1 MTDREFTFPSV
12 SVNMYRS
19 VVLTLLGAA
28 LPAVI
33 GAQAP
38 LAGFT
43 GAASASQRELERRA
57 IAVPSPDSARRIA
70 RALSIEPHIA
80 GTPAQERTRDY
91 VNGELRKLGLRIET
105 RSYRVY
111 LPHAT
116 AVHVARVSPDA
127 KELPVDEPAIAGD
140 SASGLAQ
147 YPTVNGYSAA
157 GDVTGEVVY
166 ANYGLVEDYVKL
178 DSIGVSVKGKI
189 VVARYGR
196 SFRGIKAREAE
207 KHGAI
212 AILIYS
218 DPIDD
223 GFVTGD
229 VYPAGPMR
237 NARGV
242 QRGSVYNGY
251 GDPSTPGYGAT
262 ESAPRVSTDQMA
274 IPHIPVVPV
283 SYGTAAALLEGVRG
297 ATIPAGWQGGL
308 SFRYHIGPG
317 PVTARVQVTLDN
329 VPFKMIHNTIA
340 TLPGKAN
347 AAEVIVIGGHRDAW
361 GAGAGD
367 NVSGVTSILE
377 SARAVVRALNG
388 QAPGRTL
395 VFATWDAE
403 EWGML
408 GSTEFVEDDSLRLQ
422 RGGVA
427 YLNLDVSATGF
438 DFGAGGSPSL
448 RGLTRELTREVPDP
462 RGAGSI
468 YATWRK
474 RAAVADGAEPG
485 MGDPGGGSDFAGF
498 YNHFGIPHADWG
510 FGGPGGVYHS
520 AYDSRTWMEKF
531 GDTAYVA
538 HASAAR
544 LAAAMLLRLANA
556 EIVPYDYVEFGTTMR
571 RYTERTT
578 RALASINAGDAS
590 TLDAAWQMF
599 TEHAASFNR
608 TRDSVLARGSVSAAS
623 QRATNAALRQ
633 VERRLTRAEGIRSR
647 AWVRGVIYA
656 ADVDNGYST
665 MIFPTIGEAVRAK
678 DAAVART
685 ELADLVTR
693 VNNAAAALDEA
704 RVALTAGGKAR

>member
-1 MTDREFTFPSV
+1 MH
-12 SVNMYRS
+12 RS
-19 VVLTLLGAA
+19 LRTLLLGAA
-28 LPAVI
+28 LPAAL

-38 LAGFT
+38 LAGYS
-43 GAASASQRELERRA
+43 GAASTAQRELERRA

-80 GTPAQERTRDY
+80 GTPAQERTRDF
-91 VNGELRKLGLRIET
+91 VNAELRKLGLRVET

-116 AVHVARVSPDA
+116 AVRVARVSPDPLD
-127 KELPVDEPAIAGD
+127 LPVDEPAIAGD
-140 SASGLAQ
+140 SVSALAQ

-166 ANYGLVEDYVKL
+166 VNYGLVEDYVKL
-178 DSIGVSVKGKI
+178 DSLGVSVKGKI
-189 VVARYGR
+189 AVARYGR

-207 KHGAI
+207 THGAV
-212 AILIYS
+212 ALLIYS

-229 VYPAGPMR
+229 VYPTGPMR

-262 ESAPRVSTDQMA
+262 ENVARVSVNQMA

-297 ATIPAGWQGGL
+297 ATIPQAWQGGL
-308 SFRYHIGPG
+308 PFRYHIGPG
-317 PVTARVQVTLDN
+317 PVRARVQVTVDDT
-329 VPFKMIHNTIA
+329 PFKMIHNTTA
-340 TLPGKAN
+340 TLPGKLSAD
-347 AAEVIVIGGHRDAW
+347 EVIVIGGHRDAW

-367 NVSGVTSILE
+367 NVSGVTSIVE

-388 QAPGRTL
+388 QSPARTII
-395 VFATWDAE
+395 FATWDAE

-427 YLNLDVSATGF
+427 YLNLDVSATGL

-448 RGLTRELTREVPDP
+448 RGTTRELARDVPDP
-462 RGAGSI
+462 RGTGSI

-474 RAAVADGAEPG
+474 RAAVADTAEPG

-520 AYDSRTWMEKF
+520 AYDSRRWMETF

-538 HASAAR
+538 HAAAAR

-556 EIVPYDYVEFGTTMR
+556 AIVPYDYVEFGRTMR
-571 RYTERTT
+571 RYTDRTT
-578 RALASINAGDAS
+578 RLLASINAGDAS
-590 TLDAAWQMF
+590 SLDAAWASF
-599 TEHAASFNR
+599 TEHAAAFNR
-608 TRDSVLARGSVSAAS
+608 TRDSVLSRGTVAPVA
-623 QRATNAALRQ
+623 QRTANAALRQ
-633 VERRLTRAEGIRSR
+633 VERRLTRPEGIKSR

-656 ADVDNGYST
+656 ADVDNGYAT

-678 DAAVART
+678 DAALARS
-685 ELADLVTR
+685 ELADLITR
-693 VNNAAAALDEA
+693 VHRAAAALDEA
-704 RVALTAGGKAR
+704 RAALIGSGAPR

>member
-1 MTDREFTFPSV
+1 MH
-12 SVNMYRS
+12 RS
-19 VVLTLLGAA
+19 IRPFLLSLV
-28 LPAVI
+28 LPATLH
-33 GAQAP
+33 AQAP
-38 LAGFT
+38 LT
-43 GAASASQRELERRA
+43 GYTGTASAAQRDLERRA

-91 VNGELRKLGLRIET
+91 VNTELQKLGLRIET

-116 AVHVARVSPDA
+116 SVHVSRVSPDPI
-127 KELPVDEPAIAGD
+127 ELPLDEPPIAGD
-140 SASGLAQ
+140 SVSGLAQ

-157 GDVTGEVVY
+157 GDVTAEVVY
-166 ANYGLVEDYVKL
+166 VNYGLVEDYVKL
-178 DSIGVSVKGKI
+178 DSIGVSVKGKV

-207 KHGAI
+207 KHGAV
-212 AILIYS
+212 ALLIYS

-223 GFVTGD
+223 GFATGD
-229 VYPAGPMR
+229 VYPTGPMR

-242 QRGSVYNGY
+242 QRGSVFNGY
-251 GDPSTPGYGAT
+251 GDPGTPGYAAT
-262 ESAPRVSTDQMA
+262 ENAARVPVEQMA

-283 SYGTAAALLEGVRG
+283 SYGTASALLNGVHG
-297 ATIPAGWQGGL
+297 ATIPQAWQGGL

-317 PVTARVQVTLDN
+317 PVTARVQVTLDAT
-329 VPFKMIHNTIA
+329 PFKMIHNTTA
-340 TLPGKAN
+340 TLPGRVSAD
-347 AAEVIVIGGHRDAW
+347 EVIVIGGHRDAW

-388 QAPGRTL
+388 ALPARTII
-395 VFATWDAE
+395 FATWDAE

-448 RGLTRELTREVPDP
+448 RGLTRELSRDVPDP
-462 RGAGSI
+462 RGSGSI
-468 YATWRK
+468 YAAWRK
-474 RAAVADGAEPG
+474 RAAVADSAEPG

-520 AYDSRTWMEKF
+520 AYDSRKWMETF
-531 GDTAYVA
+531 GDTGYVA

-556 EIVPYDYVEFGTTMR
+556 DIVPYDYVEFGHTMR
-571 RYTERTT
+571 RYTERTS
-578 RALASINAGDAS
+578 RQLASINAGDAV
-590 TLDAAWQMF
+590 TLDAAWASF
-599 TEHAASFNR
+599 TEHASAFNR
-608 TRDSVLARGSVSAAS
+608 TRDSVLARGAPVLAVK
-623 QRATNAALRQ
+623 RATNASLRD
-633 VERRLTRAEGIRSR
+633 VERRLTRPEGLKSR

-665 MIFPTIGEAVRAK
+665 MIFPTIGEAVRAG
-678 DAAVART
+678 DAALARS

-693 VNNAAAALDEA
+693 VNHAAAALDEA
-704 RVALTAGGKAR
+704 RAALTGSGKSR

>member
-1 MTDREFTFPSV
+1 MHRLI
-12 SVNMYRS
+12 R
-19 VVLTLLGAA
+19 TLLLSAA
-28 LPAVI
+28 LPAAVCS
-33 GAQAP
+33 QVP
-38 LAGFT
+38 LVGYT
-43 GAASASQRELERRA
+43 GSASAAQRDLERRA

-70 RALSIEPHIA
+70 RALTIEPHIA

-91 VNGELRKLGLRIET
+91 VNAELRKLGLRIET

-116 AVHVARVSPDA
+116 AVHVSRVLPDPMDLA
-127 KELPVDEPAIAGD
+127 VDEPAIASD
-140 SASGLAQ
+140 SASQLAQ

-157 GDVTGEVVY
+157 GDVTADVVY
-166 ANYGLVEDYVKL
+166 VNYGLVEDYLKL

-207 KHGAI
+207 KHGAV

-229 VYPAGPMR
+229 VYPTGPMR

-251 GDPSTPGYGAT
+251 GDPGTPGYGAT
-262 ESAPRVSTDQMA
+262 ENAVRVPVEQMA

-283 SYGTAAALLEGVRG
+283 SYGTASALLEGVRG
-297 ATIPAGWQGGL
+297 TGIPQAWQGGL

-317 PVTARVQVTLDN
+317 PVRARVQVTLDN
-329 VPFKMIHNTIA
+329 VPFKMIHNTTA

-347 AAEVIVIGGHRDAW
+347 PDEIIVIGGHRDAW

-367 NVSGVTSILE
+367 NVSGVTSIVE

-388 QAPGRTL
+388 QPPARTMI
-395 VFATWDAE
+395 FATWDAE
-403 EWGML
+403 EWGL
-408 GSTEFVEDDSLRLQ
+408 IGSTEFVEDDSLRLQ

-448 RGLTRELTREVPDP
+448 RGLTRELSRDVPDP
-462 RGAGSI
+462 RGNGSI

-474 RAAVADGAEPG
+474 RAAVADSAEPA

-498 YNHFGIPHADWG
+498 YNHFGIPHAEWG

-520 AYDSRTWMEKF
+520 AYDSRRWMETF
-531 GDTAYVA
+531 GDTGYVA
-538 HASAAR
+538 HAAAAR

-556 EIVPYDYVEFGTTMR
+556 EIVPYDYVEFGRTMR

-578 RALASINAGDAS
+578 RQLASINAGDAS
-590 TLDAAWQMF
+590 ALDAAWANF
-599 TEHAASFNR
+599 VGHAAAFNGA
-608 TRDSVLARGSVSAAS
+608 RDSALAKGSIAATA

-633 VERRLTRAEGIRSR
+633 VERRLTRAEGLKSR
-647 AWVRGVIYA
+647 AWVRGLIYA

-678 DAAVART
+678 DAALARA
-685 ELADLVTR
+685 ELADLITR
-693 VNNAAAALDEA
+693 VNSASAALDEA
-704 RVALTAGGKAR
+704 RAALPHGARSR

>member
-1 MTDREFTFPSV
+1 MSHPFRTLVPGA
-12 SVNMYRS
+12 
-19 VVLTLLGAA
+19 VLLFA
-28 LPAVI
+28 LPLTAVAQTPLT
-33 GAQAP
+33 GFTAQAS
-38 LAGFT
+38 
-43 GAASASQRELERRA
+43 AAQRELERRA
-57 IAVPSPDSARRIA
+57 IALPSSDSARRIA
-70 RALSIEPHIA
+70 RVLSSEPHIA
-80 GTPAQERTRDY
+80 GTPAQERTRDF
-91 VNGELRKLGLRIET
+91 VNAELRKLGLRVET

-116 AVHVARVSPDA
+116 GVQVWRTAPQPMELRV
-127 KELPVDEPAIAGD
+127 EEPAIAAD
-140 SASGLAQ
+140 PVSAMAQ
-147 YPTVNGYSAA
+147 YPAVNGYSAA
-157 GDVTGEVVY
+157 GEASGEVVY
-166 ANYGLVEDYVKL
+166 VNYGLVEDFAKL
-178 DSIGVSVKGKI
+178 DSLGVSVKGKI
-189 VVARYGR
+189 AIARYGR

-207 KHGAI
+207 KHGAV

-237 NARGV
+237 NSQGV

-251 GDPSTPGYGAT
+251 GDPSTPGYAAT
-262 ESAPRVSTDQMA
+262 PSAPRVGTGQMA
-274 IPHIPVVPV
+274 IPHIPVVPI
-283 SYGTAAALLEGVRG
+283 SYGTATSLLEGIRG
-297 ATIPAGWQGGL
+297 TNVPAGWQGGL

-317 PVTARVQVTLDN
+317 PVSARVKVTLDDA
-329 VPFKMIHNTIA
+329 PFKMIHNTIA
-340 TLPGKAN
+340 TLPGTVYPD
-347 AAEVIVIGGHRDAW
+347 EVIVIGGHRDAW

-388 QAPGRTL
+388 QPPARTL

-427 YLNLDVSATGF
+427 YLNLDVSATGL

-448 RGLTRELTREVPDP
+448 RALTRELAREVPDP
-462 RGAGSI
+462 RGNGSV
-468 YATWRK
+468 YATWRA
-474 RAAVADGAEPG
+474 RYAVPDGSEPV

-520 AYDSRTWMEKF
+520 AYDSRRWMETF
-531 GDTAYVA
+531 GDTNYVA
-538 HASAAR
+538 HAAAAR

-556 EIVPYDYVEFGTTMR
+556 DIVPYDYVEFGTTMR
-571 RYTERTT
+571 RYTERTS
-578 RALASINAGDAS
+578 RQLASIGAGNAS
-590 TLDAAWQMF
+590 LLDEAWQRF
-599 TEHAASFNR
+599 IERAARFSAV
-608 TRDSVLARGSVSAAS
+608 RDSVTRTTAPIGYDSV
-623 QRATNAALRQ
+623 RLGTVNAALRQ
-633 VERRLTRAEGIRSR
+633 VERRLTRAEGLTSR
-647 AWVRGVIYA
+647 PWVRGVIYA

-678 DAAVART
+678 DPALARR
-685 ELADLVTR
+685 ELSDLVTR
-693 VNNAAAALDEA
+693 IERAGAALDEA
-704 RVALTAGGKAR
+704 RTALTAPMRVAPRRGL

>member
-1 MTDREFTFPSV
+1 
-12 SVNMYRS
+12 MY
-19 VVLTLLGAA
+19 V
-28 LPAVI
+28 
-33 GAQAP
+33 
-38 LAGFT
+38 
-43 GAASASQRELERRA
+43 
-57 IAVPSPDSARRIA
+57 
-70 RALSIEPHIA
+70 
-80 GTPAQERTRDY
+80 
-91 VNGELRKLGLRIET
+91 
-105 RSYRVY
+105 
-111 LPHAT
+111 
-116 AVHVARVSPDA
+116 
-127 KELPVDEPAIAGD
+127 
-140 SASGLAQ
+140 
-147 YPTVNGYSAA
+147 
-157 GDVTGEVVY
+157 
-166 ANYGLVEDYVKL
+166 NYGLIEDYAKL
-178 DSIGVSVKGKI
+178 DSIGVSVRGKI
-189 VVARYGR
+189 AVARYGR

-207 KHGAI
+207 KHGAV
-212 AILIYS
+212 ALLIYS

-229 VYPAGPMR
+229 VYPNGPMR
-237 NARGV
+237 PSRGV
-242 QRGSVYNGY
+242 QRGSVFNGY
-251 GDPSTPGYGAT
+251 GDPATPGYAAT
-262 ESAPRVSTDQMA
+262 ESVARLPVEQMTVPR
-274 IPHIPVVPV
+274 IPVVPV

-297 ATIPAGWQGGL
+297 ATIPQAWQGGL

-317 PVTARVQVTLDN
+317 PVRAQVSVTLDN
-329 VPFKMIHNTIA
+329 QPFKMIHNTIA
-340 TLPGKAN
+340 TLPGRTHAD
-347 AAEVIVIGGHRDAW
+347 EVIVIGGHRDAW

-388 QAPGRTL
+388 QPPARTL

-448 RGLTRELTREVPDP
+448 RGLTRELSREVPDP
-462 RGAGSI
+462 RGVGSV
-468 YATWRK
+468 YSTWRK
-474 RAAVADGAEPG
+474 RSAVADTSEPA

-520 AYDSRTWMEKF
+520 AYDSQRWMESF

-538 HASAAR
+538 HSAAAR

-556 EIVPYDYVEFGTTMR
+556 EIVPYDYVEFGRTMR
-571 RYTERTT
+571 RYTERTN
-578 RALASINAGDAS
+578 RQLASIGAGDAS
-590 TLDAAWQMF
+590 TLDAAWATF
-599 TEHAASFNR
+599 TDRATRFNR
-608 TRDSVLARGSVSAAS
+608 ARDSVLASGRLLPAQ

-633 VERRLTRAEGIRSR
+633 VERRLSRPEGLKSR
-647 AWVRGVIYA
+647 KWVRGLIYA

-678 DAAVART
+678 DATLART

-693 VNNAAAALDEA
+693 VGHAASALDDA
-704 RVALTAGGKAR
+704 WQALTAMK

>member
-1 MTDREFTFPSV
+1 MH
-12 SVNMYRS
+12 RS
-19 VVLTLLGAA
+19 LRTLLLGAVVPGA
-28 LPAVI
+28 LA
-33 GAQAP
+33 AQAP
-38 LAGFT
+38 LAGYTAT
-43 GAASASQRELERRA
+43 GSAAQRELERRA

-70 RALSIEPHIA
+70 RALTIEPHVA

-91 VNGELRKLGLRIET
+91 VNAELRKLGLRVET
-105 RSYRVY
+105 KSYRVY

-116 AVHVARVSPDA
+116 GVQVWRTAPDPMA
-127 KELPVDEPAIAGD
+127 LPVEEPPIAID
-140 SASGLAQ
+140 SVSTLQQ
-147 YPTVNGYSAA
+147 YPTVNGYSGA
-157 GDVTGEVVY
+157 GEVTGEVVY
-166 ANYGLVEDYVKL
+166 VNYGLVEDYVKL

-218 DPIDD
+218 DPMDD

-229 VYPAGPMR
+229 PYPAGPMR
-237 NARGV
+237 NSRGV

-251 GDPSTPGYGAT
+251 GDPATPGYAAT
-262 ESAPRVSTDQMA
+262 ESAPRLPLDQL
-274 IPHIPVVPV
+274 PVPRIPVVPV
-283 SYGTAAALLEGVRG
+283 SYGTAGALLEGLAG
-297 ATIPAGWQGGL
+297 AKIPAGWQGGL

-317 PVTARVQVTLDN
+317 PVRARVAVTMDDQ
-329 VPFKMIHNTIA
+329 PFKMIHNTIA
-340 TLPGKAN
+340 TLPGRTN
-347 AAEVIVIGGHRDAW
+347 ADEVIVIGGHRDAW

-377 SARAVVRALNG
+377 SARAVVKALNG
-388 QAPGRTL
+388 ARPNRTL

-403 EWGML
+403 EWGL
-408 GSTEFVEDDSLRLQ
+408 IGSTEYVEDDSLRLQ

-427 YLNLDVSATGF
+427 YLNLDVSATGL

-448 RGLTRELTREVPDP
+448 RSLTREIAREVPDP
-462 RGAGSI
+462 RGAGSV

-474 RAAVADGAEPG
+474 RLAVPDSSEPV

-520 AYDSRTWMEKF
+520 AYDSRRWMETF
-531 GDTAYVA
+531 GDTGYVA
-538 HASAAR
+538 HAAAAR

-556 EIVPYDYVEFGTTMR
+556 DVVPYDYVEFGRTMR
-571 RYTERTT
+571 RYTERTS
-578 RALASINAGDAS
+578 RQLASIGAGDAAS
-590 TLDAAWQMF
+590 LDAAWVTF
-599 TEHAASFNR
+599 IDRADRFAR
-608 TRDSVLARGSVSAAS
+608 VRDSVLSGGSPDLAR

-633 VERRLTRAEGIRSR
+633 VERRLSRPEGLKSR
-647 AWVRGVIYA
+647 AWVRSLIYA

-678 DAAVART
+678 DATLARA

-693 VNNAAAALDEA
+693 VGAAGAALDEA
-704 RVALTAGGKAR
+704 RLALITAARSR

>member
-1 MTDREFTFPSV
+1 M
-12 SVNMYRS
+12 
-19 VVLTLLGAA
+19 LGAVAPAA
-28 LPAVI
+28 L

-38 LAGFT
+38 LVGYTA
-43 GAASASQRELERRA
+43 AASAAQRDLERRA

-70 RALSIEPHIA
+70 RVLSSEPHIA

-91 VNGELRKLGLRIET
+91 VNGALRKLGLRVET

-116 AVHVARVSPDA
+116 GVKVWRVAPQPM
-127 KELPVDEPAIAGD
+127 ELPVDEPALAND
-140 SASGLAQ
+140 PVSGMVQ

-157 GDVTGEVVY
+157 GTAEGEVVY
-166 ANYGLVEDYVKL
+166 VNYGLVEDYVKL
-178 DSIGVSVKGKI
+178 DSIGVSVQGKV

-212 AILIYS
+212 ALLIYS

-242 QRGSVYNGY
+242 QRGSVFNGY
-251 GDPSTPGYGAT
+251 GDPATPGYAAT
-262 ESAPRVSTDQMA
+262 PKAPRLTTAQMN
-274 IPHIPVVPV
+274 IPRIPVVPV
-283 SYGTAAALLEGVRG
+283 SYGTAASLLEGVTG
-297 ATIPAGWQGGL
+297 ATIPAQWQGGL
-308 SFRYHIGPG
+308 SFRYHVGPG
-317 PVTARVQVTLDN
+317 PVRARVQVTLDDA
-329 VPFKMIHNTIA
+329 PFKMIHNTIA
-340 TLPGKAN
+340 TLPGRTSGD
-347 AAEVIVIGGHRDAW
+347 EVIVIGGHRDAW

-367 NVSGVTSILE
+367 NVSGITSIME
-377 SARAVVRALNG
+377 SARAVIRALDG
-388 QAPGRTL
+388 QSPARTL

-408 GSTEFVEDDSLRLQ
+408 GSTEYVEDDSLRLKK
-422 RGGVA
+422 GGVA

-448 RGLTRELTREVPDP
+448 RGLTRELAREVPDP
-462 RGAGSI
+462 RGTGSI
-468 YATWRK
+468 SSAWRQ
-474 RAAVADGAEPG
+474 RLAVADTAEPS

-520 AYDSRTWMEKF
+520 AYDSNRWMETF
-531 GDTAYVA
+531 GDTGYVA
-538 HASAAR
+538 HAAAAR

-556 EIVPYDYVEFGTTMR
+556 EIVPYDYVEFGKTMR
-571 RYTERTT
+571 RYIDRTS
-578 RALASINAGDAS
+578 RQLAAIRAGDARE
-590 TLDAAWQMF
+590 LDQAWQRF
-599 TEHAASFNR
+599 IVRATEFNAA
-608 TRDSVLARGSVSAAS
+608 RDSAMARGTLAPAA
-623 QRATNAALRQ
+623 RTAANAALRQ
-633 VERRLTRAEGIRSR
+633 VERRLARDEGLRSR
-647 AWVRGVIYA
+647 PWVRSLIYA

-665 MIFPTIGEAVRAK
+665 MIFPTIGEAVRAG
-678 DAAVART
+678 DVALARA

-693 VNNAAAALDEA
+693 VDAASSALDAA
-704 RVALTAGGKAR
+704 RTALATTGSRRQD

>member
-1 MTDREFTFPSV
+1 MHRSLRTF
-12 SVNMYRS
+12 
-19 VVLTLLGAA
+19 LLGAA
-28 LPAVI
+28 VPVAL

-43 GAASASQRELERRA
+43 SAASARQRDLERRA

-91 VNGELRKLGLRIET
+91 VNGELRKLGLRVET

-116 AVHVARVSPDA
+116 AVHVSRISPDPMDLA
-127 KELPVDEPAIAGD
+127 VDEPAIASD
-140 SASGLAQ
+140 SVSGLAQ
-147 YPTVNGYSAA
+147 YPTVNGYSGA
-157 GDVTGEVVY
+157 GDVTAEIVY
-166 ANYGLVEDYVKL
+166 VNYGLVEDYEQL
-178 DSIGVSVKGKI
+178 DSIGVSVQGKI

-207 KHGAI
+207 KHGAV
-212 AILIYS
+212 ALLIYS

-237 NARGV
+237 NAHGV

-251 GDPSTPGYGAT
+251 GDPGTPGYGAT
-262 ESAPRVSTDQMA
+262 ESAQRVSVDQMQ

-283 SYGTAAALLEGVRG
+283 SYTTASALLEGVRG
-297 ATIPAGWQGGL
+297 ARIPQGWQGGL
-308 SFRYHIGPG
+308 SFRYHVGPG
-317 PVTARVQVTLDN
+317 PVRARVRVTLDN
-329 VPFKMIHNTIA
+329 QPFKTIHNTIA

-347 AAEVIVIGGHRDAW
+347 ADEVIVIGGHRDAW

-388 QAPGRTL
+388 QSPGRTII
-395 VFATWDAE
+395 FATWDAE

-462 RGAGSI
+462 RGNGSI
-468 YATWRK
+468 YAAWRK
-474 RAAVADGAEPG
+474 RAAVADTAEPG

-520 AYDSRTWMEKF
+520 AYDSRTWMETF
-531 GDTAYVA
+531 GDTGYVA
-538 HASAAR
+538 HAAAAR

-556 EIVPYDYVEFGTTMR
+556 EIVPFDYVEFGRTMR

-578 RALASINAGDAS
+578 RQLASINAGDAS
-590 TLDAAWQMF
+590 SLDAAWKVF
-599 TEHAASFNR
+599 SEHAASFSR
-608 TRDSVLARGSVSAAS
+608 VRDSVLAIGSVSVTA
-623 QRATNAALRQ
+623 QRLANAALRQ

-647 AWVRGVIYA
+647 AWVRGLIYA

-678 DAAVART
+678 NASVARA

-693 VNNAAAALDEA
+693 VNSAAAALDDA
-704 RVALTAGGKAR
+704 QAALAAGGKTR

>member
-1 MTDREFTFPSV
+1 MH
-12 SVNMYRS
+12 RS
-19 VVLTLLGAA
+19 LRTLLLGAA
-28 LPAVI
+28 LPAAL

-38 LAGFT
+38 LAGYS
-43 GAASASQRELERRA
+43 GAASTAQRELERRA

-80 GTPAQERTRDY
+80 GTPAQERTRDF
-91 VNGELRKLGLRIET
+91 VNAELRKLGLRVET

-116 AVHVARVSPDA
+116 AVRVARVSPDPLD
-127 KELPVDEPAIAGD
+127 LPVDEPAIAGD
-140 SASGLAQ
+140 SVSALAQ

-166 ANYGLVEDYVKL
+166 VNYGLVEDYVKL
-178 DSIGVSVKGKI
+178 DSLGVSVKGKI
-189 VVARYGR
+189 AVARYGR

-207 KHGAI
+207 THGAV
-212 AILIYS
+212 ALLIYS

-229 VYPAGPMR
+229 VYPTGPMR

-262 ESAPRVSTDQMA
+262 ENVARVSVNQMA

-297 ATIPAGWQGGL
+297 ATIPQAWQGGL
-308 SFRYHIGPG
+308 PFRYHIGPG
-317 PVTARVQVTLDN
+317 PVRARVQVTVDDT
-329 VPFKMIHNTIA
+329 PFKMIHNTTA
-340 TLPGKAN
+340 TLPGKLSAD
-347 AAEVIVIGGHRDAW
+347 EVIVIGGHRDAW

-367 NVSGVTSILE
+367 NVSGVTSIVE

-388 QAPGRTL
+388 QSPARTII
-395 VFATWDAE
+395 FATWDAE

-427 YLNLDVSATGF
+427 YLNLDVSATGL

-448 RGLTRELTREVPDP
+448 RGTTRELARDVPDP
-462 RGAGSI
+462 RGTGSI

-474 RAAVADGAEPG
+474 RAAVADTAEPG

-520 AYDSRTWMEKF
+520 AYDSRRWMETF

-538 HASAAR
+538 HAAAAR

-556 EIVPYDYVEFGTTMR
+556 AIVPYDYVEFGRTMR
-571 RYTERTT
+571 RYTDRTT
-578 RALASINAGDAS
+578 RLLASINAGDAS
-590 TLDAAWQMF
+590 SLDAAWASF
-599 TEHAASFNR
+599 TEHATAFNR
-608 TRDSVLARGSVSAAS
+608 TRDSVLLRGTVAPVA
-623 QRATNAALRQ
+623 QRTANAALRQ
-633 VERRLTRAEGIRSR
+633 VERRLTRPEGIKSR

-656 ADVDNGYST
+656 ADVDNGYAT

-678 DAAVART
+678 DAALARS
-685 ELADLVTR
+685 ELADLITR
-693 VNNAAAALDEA
+693 VHRAAAALDEA
-704 RVALTAGGKAR
+704 RAALIGSGAPR

>member
-1 MTDREFTFPSV
+1 MSRPFRALV
-12 SVNMYRS
+12 S
-19 VVLTLLGAA
+19 GAA
-28 LPAVI
+28 LLLALPHV
-33 GAQAP
+33 GDAQAP
-38 LAGFT
+38 LTGFSAQSS
-43 GAASASQRELERRA
+43 AAQRELERRA
-57 IAVPSPDSARRIA
+57 ITLPSPDSARRIA
-70 RALSIEPHIA
+70 RLLSREPHIA
-80 GTPAQERTRDY
+80 GTPAQERTRDV
-91 VNGELRKLGLRIET
+91 VNAELRTLGLRVET

-116 AVHVARVSPDA
+116 GVQVWRTAPQPMELNVNEPVIAADSVSA
-127 KELPVDEPAIAGD
+127 LP
-140 SASGLAQ
+140 Q

-157 GDVTGEVVY
+157 GDATGEVVY
-166 ANYGLVEDYVKL
+166 VNYGLVEDYAKL
-178 DSIGVSVKGKI
+178 DSLGVSVRGKI
-189 VVARYGR
+189 AIARYGR

-207 KHGAI
+207 KHGAV

-237 NARGV
+237 NAQGV

-251 GDPSTPGYGAT
+251 GDPATPGYAAT
-262 ESAPRVSTDQMA
+262 ATAARVGTDQMA
-274 IPHIPVVPV
+274 IPHIPVVPI
-283 SYGTAAALLEGVRG
+283 SYGTATSLLEGIRG
-297 ATIPAGWQGGL
+297 TTIPAGWQGGL

-317 PVTARVQVTLDN
+317 PVTARVKVTLDT

-340 TLPGKAN
+340 TLPGTVYPD
-347 AAEVIVIGGHRDAW
+347 EVIVIGGHRDAW

-388 QAPGRTL
+388 QAPARTL

-427 YLNLDVSATGF
+427 YLNLDVSATGL

-448 RGLTRELTREVPDP
+448 RALTRELAREVPDP
-462 RGAGSI
+462 RGNGSV
-468 YATWRK
+468 YATWRT
-474 RAAVADGAEPG
+474 RAAVPDSSEPA

-520 AYDSRTWMEKF
+520 AYDSRRWMETF
-531 GDTAYVA
+531 GDTGYVA
-538 HASAAR
+538 HAAAAR

-556 EIVPYDYVEFGTTMR
+556 AVVPYDYVEFGNTMR
-571 RYTERTT
+571 RYTERTS
-578 RALASINAGDAS
+578 RQLASIGAGNAS
-590 TLDAAWQMF
+590 LLDEAWQRF
-599 TEHAASFNR
+599 VVRAARFNSV
-608 TRDSVLARGSVSAAS
+608 RDSVFASGTAPQGSVM
-623 QRATNAALRQ
+623 RANAALRQ
-633 VERRLTRAEGIRSR
+633 VERRLTRAEGLRSR
-647 AWVRGVIYA
+647 SWVRGVIYA

-678 DAAVART
+678 DATLARR
-685 ELADLVTR
+685 ELSDLITR
-693 VNNAAAALDEA
+693 IESAGAALDEA
-704 RVALTAGGKAR
+704 RTALTLPASVAPRRSR